1 MPQHRSKKQA
11 DKLPRRQAGAGGAP
25 VQATADDGSH
35 AWQRSQGGF
44 SGKAKKE
51 YLKWKRQQKGAAADV
66 SAEEQ
71 QQDSAANGSSS
82 NNTQLQAGITP
93 AATGS
98 IPSVPASTQQ
108 QHRQQQRAR
117 DSTADDPTQPLQ
129 YRPLVA
135 VPAAPFDAAGP
146 AAAAEAAAEPTQG
159 TANSAA
165 TAAEASTP
173 AAAAAAAE
181 AAAAAG
187 VVYMPRLDPAEVGFT
202 PEGFALDMPT
212 RPAWQGV
219 VSSAEE
225 LHALEEQSFLQWQQ
239 ALLHKAAAATMDA
252 GGAAAADVSAAGAG
266 AAAAAAAGGGNARA
280 GGVGRLSF
288 YEGRL
293 EFWRQLWRTLEM
305 SDLVLMIVDAR
316 NPLLHFSHALY
327 RHITQHHGLPL
338 VLLLNKCD
346 LVPAAAAAAWK
357 AWLQQ
362 QLPGV
367 AVVPV
372 SAAAGRAEAAARQVL
387 EVVLQQRVERGGQ
400 QVLVQDFI
408 GSNIDDLL
416 AESLRRNLHAKRHL
430 PQQQQHTDAEAQADM
445 DSSIDTEDEAA
456 GGAADSGDDA
466 GSDADSDA
474 GDWSM
479 KPGRKAGSRKAGRKG
494 GSTSRGKQQQQQQ
507 QQQARKPS
515 NRAAAAGSAGRGSVK
530 QASLAAASKADDA
543 GSSDTS
549 DAEINSES
557 DEEPPAVHELLEGL
571 TLERRLSSKT
581 AGAPNAASCSGS
593 RATSSAY
600 VTTADAAAAVGGAG
614 GASWQHDARP
624 AVVGLLGEPNV
635 GKSSTLNAL
644 LGTHRVA
651 VSCHPGRTKHY
662 QTHFMSSRL
671 VLCDCPGIVFP
682 RLDVSL
688 PMQVLF
694 GSYPIASCRQPYAVV
709 RYLASASWPRLQQRL
724 ALSKPGE
731 PQQQQQQQQQ
741 LEVAVH
747 EDANASVSQAAT
759 NTTGSG
765 SSSVIVQGSADGW
778 SPWMLCEALA
788 EKRHWVLPRS
798 GRLDTYRAANWLLRA
813 ALGGQQGMGLA
824 FLPPA

>member
-1 MPQHRSKKQA
+1 
-11 DKLPRRQAGAGGAP
+11 
-25 VQATADDGSH
+25 
-35 AWQRSQGGF
+35 
-44 SGKAKKE
+44 
-51 YLKWKRQQKGAAADV
+51 
-66 SAEEQ
+66 
-71 QQDSAANGSSS
+71 
-82 NNTQLQAGITP
+82 
-93 AATGS
+93 
-98 IPSVPASTQQ
+98 
-108 QHRQQQRAR
+108 
-117 DSTADDPTQPLQ
+117 
-129 YRPLVA
+129 
-135 VPAAPFDAAGP
+135 
-146 AAAAEAAAEPTQG
+146 
-159 TANSAA
+159 
-165 TAAEASTP
+165 
-173 AAAAAAAE
+173 
-181 AAAAAG
+181 
-187 VVYMPRLDPAEVGFT
+187 MPRLDPAEVGFT

-239 ALLHKAAAATMDA
+239 GLLHKAAAATADA
-252 GGAAAADVSAAGAG
+252 GGPAAADVSAAST
-266 AAAAAAAGGGNARA
+266 AAAAAGAFGSSARA

-316 NPLLHFSHALY
+316 NPLLHFSHTLY

-372 SAAAGRAEAAARQVL
+372 SAAAGQAEAAARQLL

-408 GSNIDDLL
+408 GSSIDGLL

-430 PQQQQHTDAEAQADM
+430 QQQHTDAETQSDV
-445 DSSIDTEDEAA
+445 DSSVDTEDEAA
-456 GGAADSGDDA
+456 LDAAGSGNDA

-474 GDWSM
+474 GDDWSM
-479 KPGRKAGSRKAGRKG
+479 KPGRKAGSRKAGKRSG
-494 GSTSRGKQQQQQQ
+494 GSSSAKQHQQQQ

-515 NRAAAAGSAGRGSVK
+515 SRAAAALSAG
-530 QASLAAASKADDA
+530 AD
-543 GSSDTS
+543 
-549 DAEINSES
+549 
-557 DEEPPAVHELLEGL
+557 
-571 TLERRLSSKT
+571 
-581 AGAPNAASCSGS
+581 
-593 RATSSAY
+593 
-600 VTTADAAAAVGGAG
+600 DAAAAAADAVAAAAG
-614 GASWQHDARP
+614 VAAAFSWQHDAGP
-624 AVVGLLGEPNV
+624 VVVGLLGEPNV

-731 PQQQQQQQQQ
+731 PQQQQQQQQ
-741 LEVAVH
+741 LEVQVH
-747 EDANASVSQAAT
+747 EDANDSESHTAVNNSS
-759 NTTGSG
+759 SG
-765 SSSVIVQGSADGW
+765 SSSVVVQGGADGW

>member
-1 MPQHRSKKQA
+1 
-11 DKLPRRQAGAGGAP
+11 
-25 VQATADDGSH
+25 
-35 AWQRSQGGF
+35 
-44 SGKAKKE
+44 
-51 YLKWKRQQKGAAADV
+51 
-66 SAEEQ
+66 
-71 QQDSAANGSSS
+71 
-82 NNTQLQAGITP
+82 
-93 AATGS
+93 
-98 IPSVPASTQQ
+98 
-108 QHRQQQRAR
+108 
-117 DSTADDPTQPLQ
+117 
-129 YRPLVA
+129 
-135 VPAAPFDAAGP
+135 
-146 AAAAEAAAEPTQG
+146 
-159 TANSAA
+159 
-165 TAAEASTP
+165 
-173 AAAAAAAE
+173 
-181 AAAAAG
+181 
-187 VVYMPRLDPAEVGFT
+187 MPRLDPAEVGFT

-239 ALLHKAAAATMDA
+239 GLLHKAAAATADA
-252 GGAAAADVSAAGAG
+252 GGPAAADVSAAST
-266 AAAAAAAGGGNARA
+266 AAAAAAGAFGSSARA

-357 AWLQQ
+357 TWLQQ

-372 SAAAGRAEAAARQVL
+372 SAAAGQAEAAARQLL

-408 GSNIDDLL
+408 GSSIDGLL

-430 PQQQQHTDAEAQADM
+430 QQQHTDAETHAD
-445 DSSIDTEDEAA
+445 
-456 GGAADSGDDA
+456 G
-466 GSDADSDA
+466 
-474 GDWSM
+474 
-479 KPGRKAGSRKAGRKG
+479 
-494 GSTSRGKQQQQQQ
+494 
-507 QQQARKPS
+507 
-515 NRAAAAGSAGRGSVK
+515 AAAA
-530 QASLAAASKADDA
+530 
-543 GSSDTS
+543 
-549 DAEINSES
+549 
-557 DEEPPAVHELLEGL
+557 
-571 TLERRLSSKT
+571 
-581 AGAPNAASCSGS
+581 
-593 RATSSAY
+593 
-600 VTTADAAAAVGGAG
+600 ADAAAAAAG
-614 GASWQHDARP
+614 VAAALSWQHDAGP
-624 AVVGLLGEPNV
+624 VVVGLLGEPNV

-731 PQQQQQQQQQ
+731 PQQQQQQ
-741 LEVAVH
+741 LEVQVH
-747 EDANASVSQAAT
+747 EDANDSESHTAVNNSS
-759 NTTGSG
+759 SG
-765 SSSVIVQGSADGW
+765 SSSVVVQGGADGW
-778 SPWMLCEALA
+778 SPWVLCEALA